1 MRSIED
7 FPPFPDDLHSA
18 PIARVSSAA
27 LLAKEDA
34 ACKQVLEACQT
45 YGFFYLD
52 LRDSAWG
59 RQLLEEASQLYDVA
73 TNAFKMPLAEK
84 MTYHLQKGI
93 SLFGYKAAGTVKQT
107 DKEQRP
113 DLTEFFNVAKD
124 HLHGVAPTR
133 DYPPAI
139 EAARSLLK
147 DFTTRAHATGMLVL
161 STLARQL
168 DVPEHTFLNLNLFDK
183 EAGDHCRLTHTP
195 LPLADADPNGVGLPS
210 HTDFG
215 SVTVLFNWLGGLQ
228 IQSRHPD
235 RSGEWEFVKPLEG
248 HAVINLG
255 DAMVKFTNGALKSAK
270 HRVVPAPGEQGK
282 LERISVVY
290 FVRPHNAALM
300 KPAAAKFETGDHV
313 KVGGKVSVGDDESK
327 VYTAGEWMIKRS
339 IQLMGQ

>member
-1 MRSIED
+1 MRSVKE
-7 FPPFPDDLHSA
+7 FPAFPDDLHSA
-18 PIARVSSAA
+18 PIARVSSGA
-27 LLAKEDA
+27 LLATEDA

-52 LRDSAWG
+52 LRDSAPG
-59 RQLLEEASQLYDVA
+59 NQLLEEASQLYDVA
-73 TNAFKMPLAEK
+73 ADAFKMPLAEK
-84 MTYHLQKGI
+84 MTYHLQKGV

-124 HLHGVAPTR
+124 HLHGVTRTR

-139 EAARSLLK
+139 EAARPLLE
-147 DFTTRAHATGMLVL
+147 DFTARAHATGMLVL
-161 STLARQL
+161 RTLARQL
-168 DVPEHTFLNLNLFDK
+168 GVPENTFLDLNLFGE

-195 LPLADADPNGVGLPS
+195 LPLAVADPNGVGLPS

-228 IQSRHPD
+228 IESRHPD
-235 RSGEWEFVKPLEG
+235 RLGEWEYVRPLEG

-282 LERISVVY
+282 LERISIVY
-290 FVRPHNAALM
+290 FVRPHNAAM
-300 KPAAAKFETGDHV
+300 MRPVAKFEAGTHV
-313 KVGGKVSVGDDESK
+313 KVGGKVSVGDDEGK

>member
-1 MRSIED
+1 MRSISQ

-18 PIARVSSAA
+18 PIARVSSQA
-27 LLAKEDA
+27 LLDKEEA
-34 ACKQVLEACQT
+34 ACKQVLKACQT

-52 LRDSAWG
+52 LRDSPSG
-59 RQLLEEASQLYDVA
+59 KQLLDEASQLYDVA
-73 TNAFKMPLAEK
+73 ADAFRMPLAEK
-84 MTYHLQKGI
+84 MTYHLQKGV

-133 DYPPAI
+133 GYPPAV
-139 EAARSLLK
+139 EAARPLLK
-147 DFTTRAHATGMLVL
+147 SFTAGAHATGMLVL
-161 STLARQL
+161 RTLARRL
-168 DVPEHTFLNLNLFDK
+168 AAPEDTFADLNVFGLP
-183 EAGDHCRLTHTP
+183 AGDHCRLTHTP
-195 LPLADADPNGVGLPS
+195 LPLAAADPGGVGLPS

-228 IQSRHPD
+228 IESRHPG
-235 RSGEWEFVKPLEG
+235 RAGEWEFVRPLEG

-270 HRVVPAPGEQGK
+270 HRVVPAPGDQGR

-300 KPAAAKFETGDHV
+300 KPVAQFETGNHV
-313 KVGGKVSVGDDESK
+313 KVGGKVSVGDDEDK
-327 VYTAGEWMIKRS
+327 VYTAGEWMIKRA
-339 IQLMGQ
+339 IQMGQ